1 MHCTLL
7 GVRIDCKK
15 KVCYRLFHLS
25 KYVAVI
31 VDDAILMI
39 LSFKGEYDP
48 EYRVECGY

>member
-7 GVRIDCKK
+7 GVRIDCTKS
-15 KVCYRLFHLS
+15 VVPFVSS
-25 KYVAVI
+25 KYVVVI

>member
-15 KVCYRLFHLS
+15 VWYRLFHLLS
-25 KYVAVI
+25 MYVAVI

-48 EYRVECGY
+48 EYRAAGGC